1 MAHKMNQDVLETK
14 IKEMKQHYLAIG
26 QIINFMVKT
35 LKEEQDENHDLK
47 LKLSDTV
54 EKMNYHK
61 SRAEKWKQ
69 LFEEEKE
76 FKALCDYN
84 CLL

>member
-35 LKEEQDENHDLK
+35 LKEEQDENH
-47 LKLSDTV
+47 
-54 EKMNYHK
+54 K